1 LAALGQSKR
10 IAVYDFDYKAVRG
23 EVSRIYGGD
32 KDVGKQVASRI
43 VSKLVGR
50 AGFEVI
56 DRNQIDNLMKEQN
69 LKFSDRF
76 DPRDAP
82 KLGKLLNVDAI
93 VTGSVDAISGEVQNN
108 RVGLGPVGVGKIQ
121 SVAEVTVSVRVI
133 STQTA
138 QIFMADQVN
147 NKQTHS
153 LGQGA
158 KVGKSGG
165 GDSGTLS
172 QHPQAVAVNLAIQGA
187 ADTIAKGML
196 DKADALPTR
205 TGGGGPPPKVTVTRD
220 SGSSSSSSSTVST
233 RLPDST
239 ALTVGRV
246 DGNKVYLTGGENVGV
261 KVNDY
266 YDVRRVTGTMKDGAG
281 NDIETDERIET
292 IVVTDV
298 QDKFSVAKA
307 TSGTTAAKVGDRL
320 KKAKP
325 PAVAP
330 PKKAASPAA
339 TPAAGTPA
347 LPPPVQRKQ

>member
-1 LAALGQSKR
+1 
-10 IAVYDFDYKAVRG
+10 
-23 EVSRIYGGD
+23 
-32 KDVGKQVASRI
+32 
-43 VSKLVGR
+43 
-50 AGFEVI
+50 
-56 DRNQIDNLMKEQN
+56 
-69 LKFSDRF
+69 
-76 DPRDAP
+76 
-82 KLGKLLNVDAI
+82 
-93 VTGSVDAISGEVQNN
+93 
-108 RVGLGPVGVGKIQ
+108 
-121 SVAEVTVSVRVI
+121 
-133 STQTA
+133 
-138 QIFMADQVN
+138 
-147 NKQTHS
+147 
-153 LGQGA
+153 
-158 KVGKSGG
+158 
-165 GDSGTLS
+165 
-172 QHPQAVAVNLAIQGA
+172 
-187 ADTIAKGML
+187 
-196 DKADALPTR
+196 
-205 TGGGGPPPKVTVTRD
+205 
-220 SGSSSSSSSTVST
+220 
-233 RLPDST
+233 
-239 ALTVGRV
+239 V